1 MGRILRYDRANYRKE
16 GAVPLKYLRQIVIL
30 LAFSFVGEAMS
41 LLIPLPIPGSIYG
54 IVLLFLA
61 LETKL
66 LKLSSV
72 KDVSDFLISFM
83 PVMFIPA
90 AAGLIDAWP
99 VLRDNALAYVVI
111 TIVTTVVVMGVS
123 GLVTQ
128 WIIRRRR
135 KGGAEDE

>member
-1 MGRILRYDRANYRKE
+1 M
-16 GAVPLKYLRQIVIL
+16 KYLRQIVIIL
-30 LAFSFVGEAMS
+30 VFSFVGEALS

-66 LKLSSV
+66 VKLASI

-90 AAGLIDAWP
+90 ATGLMASWDI
-99 VLRDNALAYVVI
+99 LRSNAVAYVVI
-111 TIVTTVVVMGVS
+111 VAVTTVVVMGVS
-123 GLVTQ
+123 GSVTQ
-128 WIIRRRR
+128 WIIRRGK
-135 KGGAEDE
+135 KGGADRE

>member
-1 MGRILRYDRANYRKE
+1 MIGASIFYPGKRE
-16 GAVPLKYLRQIVIL
+16 GKTVKYLRQIVIL
-30 LAFSFVGEAMS
+30 LAFSFVGEGLS

-66 LKLSSV
+66 VKLSSV
-72 KDVSDFLISFM
+72 KDVSEFLISFM

-90 AAGLIDAWP
+90 ATGLMTSWD
-99 VLRDNALAYVVI
+99 VLRSNALAYVVI
-111 TIVTTVVVMGVS
+111 LAVTMVAVMAVS

-128 WIIRRRR
+128 WIIRRRG
-135 KGGAEDE
+135 KGGKADE

>member
-1 MGRILRYDRANYRKE
+1 M
-16 GAVPLKYLRQIVIL
+16 KYLRQIVII
-30 LAFSFVGEAMS
+30 LAFSFVGEALS

-66 LKLSSV
+66 VKLASI

-90 AAGLIDAWP
+90 ATGLMASWDI
-99 VLRDNALAYVVI
+99 LRANVVAYAVIVVI
-111 TIVTTVVVMGVS
+111 TTVVVMGVS
-123 GLVTQ
+123 GSVTQ
-128 WIIRRRR
+128 WIIRRGK

>member
-1 MGRILRYDRANYRKE
+1 M
-16 GAVPLKYLRQIVIL
+16 KYLRQIVII
-30 LAFSFVGEAMS
+30 LAFSFVGEALS

-54 IVLLFLA
+54 VVLLFLA

-66 LKLSSV
+66 VKLAAI

-90 AAGLIDAWP
+90 ATGLMASWDI
-99 VLRDNALAYVVI
+99 LRANVVAYAVIVVI
-111 TIVTTVVVMGVS
+111 TTVVVMGVS
-123 GLVTQ
+123 GSITQ
-128 WIIRRRR
+128 WIIRRGK

>member
-1 MGRILRYDRANYRKE
+1 M
-16 GAVPLKYLRQIVIL
+16 KYLKQIGII
-30 LAFSFVGEAMS
+30 LAFSFVGEVLG
-41 LLIPLPIPGSIYG
+41 LLIPLPIPASIYG

-66 LKLSSV
+66 VKLSSV
-72 KDVSDFLISFM
+72 KDVSEFLISFM

-128 WIIRRRR
+128 WVIRRRR

>member
-1 MGRILRYDRANYRKE
+1 M
-16 GAVPLKYLRQIVIL
+16 KYLRQIVII
-30 LAFSFVGEAMS
+30 LAFSFVGEALS

-66 LKLSSV
+66 VKLAAI

-90 AAGLIDAWP
+90 ATGLMASWDI
-99 VLRDNALAYVVI
+99 LRANVVAYAVMVVI
-111 TIVTTVVVMGVS
+111 TTVVVMGVS
-123 GLVTQ
+123 GSITQ
-128 WIIRRRR
+128 WIIRRGK

>member
-1 MGRILRYDRANYRKE
+1 M
-16 GAVPLKYLRQIVIL
+16 KYLRQIVII
-30 LAFSFVGEAMS
+30 LAFSFVGEALS

-66 LKLSSV
+66 VKLASI

-90 AAGLIDAWP
+90 ATGLMASWDI
-99 VLRDNALAYVVI
+99 LRSNAVAYVVI
-111 TIVTTVVVMGVS
+111 VAVTTVVVMGVS
-123 GLVTQ
+123 GSVTQ
-128 WIIRRRR
+128 WIIRRGK
-135 KGGAEDE
+135 KGGAKDE

>member
-1 MGRILRYDRANYRKE
+1 M
-16 GAVPLKYLRQIVIL
+16 KYLRQTVII
-30 LAFSFVGEAMS
+30 LAFSFVGEVLS

-66 LKLSSV
+66 VKLSSV

-90 AAGLIDAWP
+90 ATGLMASWG
-99 VLRDNALAYVVI
+99 VLKANALAYVVI
-111 TIVTTVVVMGVS
+111 LAVTTVVVMAASGV
-123 GLVTQ
+123 VTQ
-128 WIIRRRR
+128 WIIRRG
-135 KGGAEDE
+135 KGDGSHE

>member
-1 MGRILRYDRANYRKE
+1 M
-16 GAVPLKYLRQIVIL
+16 KYLRQIVII
-30 LAFSFVGEAMS
+30 LAFSFVGEALS
-41 LLIPLPIPGSIYG
+41 LLIPLPIPGSIYD

-66 LKLSSV
+66 VKLAAI

-90 AAGLIDAWP
+90 ATGLMASWDI
-99 VLRDNALAYVVI
+99 LRANVVAYAVIVVI
-111 TIVTTVVVMGVS
+111 TTVVVMGVS
-123 GLVTQ
+123 GSITQ
-128 WIIRRRR
+128 WIIRRGK

>member
-1 MGRILRYDRANYRKE
+1 M
-16 GAVPLKYLRQIVIL
+16 KYLRQIVIL

-66 LKLSSV
+66 LKLASV

-128 WIIRRRR
+128 WVIRRR
-135 KGGAEDE
+135 KGGREDE

>member
-1 MGRILRYDRANYRKE
+1 M
-16 GAVPLKYLRQIVIL
+16 KYLRQIVII
-30 LAFSFVGEAMS
+30 LAFSFVGEALS

-66 LKLSSV
+66 VKLAAI

-90 AAGLIDAWP
+90 ATGLMASWDI
-99 VLRDNALAYVVI
+99 LRANVVAYAVIVVI
-111 TIVTTVVVMGVS
+111 TTVVVMGVS
-123 GLVTQ
+123 GSVTQ
-128 WIIRRRR
+128 WIIRRGK

>member
-1 MGRILRYDRANYRKE
+1 M
-16 GAVPLKYLRQIVIL
+16 KYLRQIVII
-30 LAFSFVGEAMS
+30 LAFSFVGEALS

-66 LKLSSV
+66 VKLAAI

-90 AAGLIDAWP
+90 ATGLMASWDI
-99 VLRDNALAYVVI
+99 LRANVVAYAVIVVI
-111 TIVTTVVVMGVS
+111 TTVVVMGVS
-123 GLVTQ
+123 GSITQ
-128 WIIRRRR
+128 WIIRRGK
-135 KGGAEDE
+135 KGEAEDE

>member
-1 MGRILRYDRANYRKE
+1 M
-16 GAVPLKYLRQIVIL
+16 KYLRQIVIL
-30 LAFSFVGEAMS
+30 LAFSFVGEALS

-66 LKLSSV
+66 LKLASV

>member
-1 MGRILRYDRANYRKE
+1 M
-16 GAVPLKYLRQIVIL
+16 KYLRQIVII
-30 LAFSFVGEAMS
+30 LAFSFVGEALS

-66 LKLSSV
+66 VKLASI

-90 AAGLIDAWP
+90 ATGLMASWDI
-99 VLRDNALAYVVI
+99 LRSNAVAYVVI
-111 TIVTTVVVMGVS
+111 MAVTTVVVMGVS
-123 GLVTQ
+123 GGITQ
-128 WIIRRRR
+128 WIIRR
-135 KGGAEDE
+135 GEDGEGK

>member
-1 MGRILRYDRANYRKE
+1 M
-16 GAVPLKYLRQIVIL
+16 KYLRQIVIL
-30 LAFSFVGEAMS
+30 LAFSFAGEGLS

-66 LKLSSV
+66 VKLASV
-72 KDVSDFLISFM
+72 KDVSEFLISFM

-90 AAGLIDAWP
+90 ATGLMASWD
-99 VLRDNALAYVVI
+99 VLRSNALAYVVI
-111 TIVTTVVVMGVS
+111 LAVTTVAVMAVS

-128 WIIRRRR
+128 WIIRRRG
-135 KGGAEDE
+135 KGGKADE

>member
-1 MGRILRYDRANYRKE
+1 MIGASIFYPGKRE
-16 GAVPLKYLRQIVIL
+16 GKTVKYLRQIVIL
-30 LAFSFVGEAMS
+30 LAFSFVGEGLS

-66 LKLSSV
+66 VKLSSV
-72 KDVSDFLISFM
+72 KDVSEFLISFM

-90 AAGLIDAWP
+90 ATGLMASWD
-99 VLRDNALAYVVI
+99 VLRSNALAYVVI
-111 TIVTTVVVMGVS
+111 LAVTTVAVMAVS

-128 WIIRRRR
+128 WIIRRRG
-135 KGGAEDE
+135 KGGKADE

>member
-1 MGRILRYDRANYRKE
+1 M
-16 GAVPLKYLRQIVIL
+16 KYLRQIVIL
-30 LAFSFVGEAMS
+30 LAFSFVGEALS

-66 LKLSSV
+66 VRLSAI

-90 AAGLIDAWP
+90 ATGLMASWDI
-99 VLRDNALAYVVI
+99 LRANAVAYVVI
-111 TIVTTVVVMGVS
+111 MAVTTVVVMGVS
-123 GLVTQ
+123 GSVTQ
-128 WIIRRRR
+128 WIIRRSG
-135 KGGAEDE
+135 KGEKEHE

>member
-1 MGRILRYDRANYRKE
+1 M
-16 GAVPLKYLRQIVIL
+16 KYLRQIVII
-30 LAFSFVGEAMS
+30 LAFSFVGEALS

-66 LKLSSV
+66 VRLSAI

-90 AAGLIDAWP
+90 ATGLMASWDI
-99 VLRDNALAYVVI
+99 LRANVVAYAVI
-111 TIVTTVVVMGVS
+111 MAVTTVVVMGVS
-123 GLVTQ
+123 GSVTQ
-128 WIIRRRR
+128 WIIRRSG
-135 KGGAEDE
+135 KGEKEHE

>member
-1 MGRILRYDRANYRKE
+1 M
-16 GAVPLKYLRQIVIL
+16 KYLRQTVII
-30 LAFSFVGEAMS
+30 LAFSFVGEVLS

-66 LKLSSV
+66 VKLSSV

-90 AAGLIDAWP
+90 ATGLMASWGILKA
-99 VLRDNALAYVVI
+99 NALAYVVI
-111 TIVTTVVVMGVS
+111 LAVTTVVVMAASGV
-123 GLVTQ
+123 VTQ
-128 WIIRRRR
+128 WIIRR
-135 KGGAEDE
+135 KGGKHHE

>member
-1 MGRILRYDRANYRKE
+1 M
-16 GAVPLKYLRQIVIL
+16 KYLRQIVII
-30 LAFSFVGEAMS
+30 LAFSFVGEALS

-66 LKLSSV
+66 VKLAAI

-90 AAGLIDAWP
+90 ATGLMASWDI
-99 VLRDNALAYVVI
+99 LRANVVAHAVIVVI
-111 TIVTTVVVMGVS
+111 TTVVVMGVS
-123 GLVTQ
+123 GSITQ
-128 WIIRRRR
+128 WIIRRGK

>member
-1 MGRILRYDRANYRKE
+1 M
-16 GAVPLKYLRQIVIL
+16 KYLRQIVII
-30 LAFSFVGEAMS
+30 LAFSFVGEALS

-66 LKLSSV
+66 VKLASI

-90 AAGLIDAWP
+90 ATGLMASWDI
-99 VLRDNALAYVVI
+99 LRSNAVAYVVI
-111 TIVTTVVVMGVS
+111 VAVTTVVVMGVS
-123 GLVTQ
+123 GSVTQ
-128 WIIRRRR
+128 WIIRRGK
-135 KGGAEDE
+135 KGGADRE

>member
-66 LKLSSV
+66 VKLSSV
-72 KDVSDFLISFM
+72 KDVSEFLISFM

-90 AAGLIDAWP
+90 ATGLMASWD
-99 VLRDNALAYVVI
+99 VLRSNALAYVVI
-111 TIVTTVVVMGVS
+111 LAVTTVAVMAVS

-128 WIIRRRR
+128 WIIRRRG
-135 KGGAEDE
+135 KGGKADE

>member
-1 MGRILRYDRANYRKE
+1 M
-16 GAVPLKYLRQIVIL
+16 KYLRQIVII
-30 LAFSFVGEAMS
+30 LAFSFVGEALS

-66 LKLSSV
+66 VKLAAI

-90 AAGLIDAWP
+90 ATGLMASWDI
-99 VLRDNALAYVVI
+99 LRANVVAYAVIVVI
-111 TIVTTVVVMGVS
+111 TTVVVMGVS
-123 GLVTQ
+123 GSITQ
-128 WIIRRRR
+128 WIIRRGK